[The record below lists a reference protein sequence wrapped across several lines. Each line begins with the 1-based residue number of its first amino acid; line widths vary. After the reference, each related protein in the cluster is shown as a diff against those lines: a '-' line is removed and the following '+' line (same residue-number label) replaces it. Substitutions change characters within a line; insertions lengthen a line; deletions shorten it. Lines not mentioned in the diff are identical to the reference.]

1 MTVEVGILN
10 KHGIA
15 LASDSAVTIG
25 NGIGYYNSANKL
37 FELTKGNPVGIMIY
51 NNSFFMGCP
60 VEIIVKEYR
69 KRIGIKKFDTLREY
83 WNDFMNFLKEFVI
96 EYNINVKE
104 YLLYVMCDYLEDM
117 DTLIKNTIDDFIKE
131 IEENDDINFN
141 NSNEYEIMI
150 NSRIEK
156 AISEFREFI
165 EGFPDD
171 DEFMSIKERI
181 IDEINED
188 LLEKLDLIIEFKLEE
203 SVKEIII
210 NTCYGLITKKIYN
223 PASTGFVVAGYGD
236 KEIYPQIIAAE
247 ISGCYFGNLKTGKI
261 VEEEIDDRN
270 MAAIIPFAQDDVI
283 KTFMNGMDYSFMDK
297 INKVIMNNESIC
309 KLDIDESCRKSI
321 LNDIDKEFGK
331 FSYNKHWG
339 PMINTVASSP
349 KEELS
354 LMAETLVNL
363 TSFRRKMNM
372 DEMSQTVGGP
382 IDVAIISKG
391 DGFIWIKRKQYFD
404 KDINYRYLQRT

>member
-1 MTVEVGILN
+1 
-10 KHGIA
+10 
-15 LASDSAVTIG
+15 
-25 NGIGYYNSANKL
+25 
-37 FELTKGNPVGIMIY
+37 
-51 NNSFFMGCP
+51 
-60 VEIIVKEYR
+60 
-69 KRIGIKKFDTLREY
+69 
-83 WNDFMNFLKEFVI
+83 
-96 EYNINVKE
+96 
-104 YLLYVMCDYLEDM
+104 MCDYLEDM